1 MSYNPTPNSSWAW
14 RMICKVKEKFKPAYM
29 SNMWQ
34 SNAEKYLIAD
44 GYKWLSTGNDQKVT
58 WKTVVWNRYNVP
70 KHVFIMWLIQQQR
83 LLTMDR
89 LQKMGICEA
98 GLCFLCDQ
106 CPKSHQHLFEDCPY
120 IVACFNI
127 LFGWLGIIN
136 SGLKTGEAL
145 LAGRRQPPLIRL
157 LKCSVVVGLYYHVWM
172 VRNSCRMEM
181 YVPRPDCL
189 IQRIRD
195 DIKL

>member
-1 MSYNPTPNSSWAW
+1 
-14 RMICKVKEKFKPAYM
+14 M

-34 SNAEKYLIAD
+34 SIDEKYQIAD
-44 GYKWLSTGNDQKVT
+44 GYKWLSTGNDQKVP

-70 KHVFIMWLIQQQR
+70 KHVFIMWLIHHQR

-89 LQKMGICEA
+89 LQKMGICED

-106 CPKSHQHLFEDCPY
+106 FPESHQHLFEDCPY
-120 IVACFNI
+120 IVACFSI
-127 LFGWLGIIN
+127 LFRWLGIIN

-145 LAGRRQPPLIRL
+145 LADRRQPLLIRL
-157 LKCSVVVGLYYHVWM
+157 LKCAVVVALFYHVWM
-172 VRNSCRMEM
+172 ARNACRLEL

-189 IQRIRD
+189 IQRVREEV
-195 DIKL
+195 KLRVNMSYVGCMPHHLQEWCKSRQLY